1 MEAQRKEKAAIE
13 SMVTKSVPM
22 HDHMIKEIHKLMAD
36 HLMEHNQGISFGEAT
51 RRVISAGLENIKKIG
66 WYFCSVLV

>member
-1 MEAQRKEKAAIE
+1 MEAQQKEKIVE
-13 SMVTKSVPM
+13 TMITKSVPM
-22 HDHMIKEIHKLMAD
+22 HDHMITEIHKIMAD

-66 WYFCSVLV
+66 

>member
-1 MEAQRKEKAAIE
+1 MEAQQKEKIVE
-13 SMVTKSVPM
+13 TMITKSVPM
-22 HDHMIKEIHKLMAD
+22 HDGMITEIHKLMAD

-66 WYFCSVLV
+66 